1 MTENYTEEDA
11 SGAAALDSTEV
22 TESEVENDISDH
34 DSGSL
39 AGSLFPLSQTS
50 ESSSISTPS
59 FSDFT
64 DSSSIQSEAN
74 ISPMFSPQMSTY
86 KLVGDN
92 IDREVRPRD
101 MRSDYQTRSLH
112 YFHTYAVKDRVDL
125 SSISDLAVCHETCI
139 NIEAILPSIADMKE
153 IRKNIGVLFAR
164 VLKKYMPFFNQ
175 YGKGVEKHIR
185 HQFSSEMSKKSEVV
199 CYYCC
204 FLCKNN
210 LFILCVG
217 PTWN

>member
-1 MTENYTEEDA
+1 
-11 SGAAALDSTEV
+11 
-22 TESEVENDISDH
+22 
-34 DSGSL
+34 
-39 AGSLFPLSQTS
+39 
-50 ESSSISTPS
+50 
-59 FSDFT
+59 
-64 DSSSIQSEAN
+64 
-74 ISPMFSPQMSTY
+74 MFSPQMSTY

-92 IDREVRPRD
+92 IDREVCPRD

-204 FLCKNN
+204 CFYARIIY
-210 LFILCVG
+210 LFSEVVCYYCCCFYARIIYLFYV
-217 PTWN
+217 

>member
-1 MTENYTEEDA
+1 MFNTMLFHSFAILIEERHVFFQNTSKKDTNILSNFFHVCYGRKNCFNIDACFMTSEVTENYTEEDA

-22 TESEVENDISDH
+22 TENEVENDISDH
-34 DSGSL
+34 DSGSS

-74 ISPMFSPQMSTY
+74 ISPMLSPQMSTY

-92 IDREVRPRD
+92 IDREVRPCD

-112 YFHTYAVKDRVDL
+112 YFHTYAVKD
-125 SSISDLAVCHETCI
+125 
-139 NIEAILPSIADMKE
+139 M
-153 IRKNIGVLFAR
+153 
-164 VLKKYMPFFNQ
+164 
-175 YGKGVEKHIR
+175 
-185 HQFSSEMSKKSEVV
+185 
-199 CYYCC
+199 
-204 FLCKNN
+204 
-210 LFILCVG
+210 
-217 PTWN
+217 